1 MTIVDSGAAIVPDMD
16 ADGIASIRQRLDALY
31 GGDATLDVHRAGERA
46 TEAVLDLAVCTAGD
60 RGMAAPSWRAW
71 MAT

>member
-16 ADGIASIRQRLDALY
+16 ADGIAVIRQRLDALF

-46 TEAVLDLAVCTAGD
+46 TEAVLDLPLQAGE
-60 RGMAAPSWRAW
+60 RGDD
-71 MAT
+71 ATDASRR